1 MTYHCLF
8 EQSGTFKNVIKN
20 WGGRAKDY
28 DVLNTYGETDV
39 QIDLF
44 DQIDRAYLELNS
56 IFDSIKQEDF
66 ILAFFPC
73 TRFEDQCNMSFQG
86 NAHQMKNWSD
96 ERKLNYDLYLH
107 SQLTR
112 NYELVTKLALIALRK
127 RVPLVIENPKGTLHY
142 LTRYWAIK
150 PKVIDM
156 NRAEHGDYYKKPT
169 QFWFINCEPKN
180 NLISKSYENHFV
192 GQIENVYS
200 TRQRSEIHSDYAEWF
215 LTTYIFDMSSKNE
228 NEV

>member
-20 WGGRAKDY
+20 WGGQAKDY
-28 DVLNTYGETDV
+28 DILNDYGETDV

-56 IFDSIKQEDF
+56 IFDNIKQDDF
-66 ILAFFPC
+66 IMAFFPC
-73 TRFEDQCNMSFQG
+73 TRFEDQCNMRFLG

-107 SQLTR
+107 SQLAR

-127 RVPLVIENPKGTLHY
+127 KVPLVIENPKGNSHY

-180 NLISKSYENHFV
+180 NLIFKTYENHYI

-200 TRQRSEIHSDYAEWF
+200 TRQRSKIHSDYAEWF
-215 LTTYIFDMSSKNE
+215 LMTYVFDDKFIKLK
-228 NEV
+228 

>member
-1 MTYHCLF
+1 M
-8 EQSGTFKNVIKN
+8 N
-20 WGGRAKDY
+20 D
-28 DVLNTYGETDV
+28 YGETDV

-44 DQIDRAYLELNS
+44 DQIDRGYLELNS
-56 IFDSIKQEDF
+56 IFDNIKQEDF
-66 ILAFFPC
+66 IMAFFPC
-73 TRFEDQCNMSFQG
+73 TRFEDQCNMLFQG

-127 RVPLVIENPKGTLHY
+127 KVPLVIENPKGNSHY

-156 NRAEHGDYYKKPT
+156 NRTEHGDYYKKPT

-180 NLISKSYENHFV
+180 NLIFKTYENHHRER
-192 GQIENVYS
+192 IEDV
-200 TRQRSEIHSDYAEWF
+200 TRNRGKVRSEIHSDYAEWF
-215 LTTYIFDMSSKNE
+215 LTTYVFDDKFIKLK
-228 NEV
+228 

>member
-20 WGGRAKDY
+20 WGGQAKDY
-28 DVLNTYGETDV
+28 DILNDYGETDV

-56 IFDSIKQEDF
+56 IFDNIKQDDF
-66 ILAFFPC
+66 IMAFFPC
-73 TRFEDQCNMSFQG
+73 TRFEDQCNMSFLG

-107 SQLTR
+107 SQLAR

-127 RVPLVIENPKGTLHY
+127 KVPLVIENPKGNSHY

-156 NRAEHGDYYKKPT
+156 NRTEHGDYYKKPT

-180 NLISKSYENHFV
+180 NLVFKTYENHHI
-192 GQIENVYS
+192 GRIENVYS

-215 LTTYIFDMSSKNE
+215 LMTYVFDDKFIKLK
-228 NEV
+228 

>member
-20 WGGRAKDY
+20 WGGQAKDY
-28 DVLNTYGETDV
+28 DILNDYGETDV

-56 IFDSIKQEDF
+56 IFDNIKQDDF

-73 TRFEDQCNMSFQG
+73 TRFEDQCNMLFQG
-86 NAHQMKNWSD
+86 NAYQMKNWSD
-96 ERKLNYDLYLH
+96 EKKLNYDLYLH

-127 RVPLVIENPKGTLHY
+127 KVPLVIENPKGPLHY
-142 LTRYWAIK
+142 LTRYWAVK

-156 NRAEHGDYYKKPT
+156 NRAEHGDHYKKPT

-180 NLISKSYENHFV
+180 NLIFKTYENHYIE
-192 GQIENVYS
+192 QIENVYS

-215 LTTYIFDMSSKNE
+215 LMTYVFDDKFIKLK
-228 NEV
+228 

>member
-1 MTYHCLF
+1 M
-8 EQSGTFKNVIKN
+8 N
-20 WGGRAKDY
+20 D
-28 DVLNTYGETDV
+28 YGETDV

-56 IFDSIKQEDF
+56 IFDNIKQDDF
-66 ILAFFPC
+66 IMAFFPC
-73 TRFEDQCNMSFQG
+73 TRFEDQCNMSFLG
-86 NAHQMKNWSD
+86 IAHQMKNWSD

-107 SQLTR
+107 SQLAR

-127 RVPLVIENPKGTLHY
+127 KVPLVIENPKGNSHY

-156 NRAEHGDYYKKPT
+156 NRTERGDYYKKPT

-180 NLISKSYENHFV
+180 NLVFKTYENHYI
-192 GQIENVYS
+192 GRIENVYS

-215 LTTYIFDMSSKNE
+215 LMTYVFDDKFIKLK
-228 NEV
+228 

>member
-20 WGGRAKDY
+20 WGGQAKDY
-28 DVLNTYGETDV
+28 DILNDYGETDV

-56 IFDSIKQEDF
+56 IFDNIKQDDF
-66 ILAFFPC
+66 IMAFFPC
-73 TRFEDQCNMSFQG
+73 TRFEDQCNMSFLG

-107 SQLTR
+107 SQLAR

-127 RVPLVIENPKGTLHY
+127 KVPLVIENPKGNSHY

-180 NLISKSYENHFV
+180 NLIFKTYENHYI

-200 TRQRSEIHSDYAEWF
+200 TRQRSKIHSDYAEWF
-215 LTTYIFDMSSKNE
+215 LMTYVFDDKFIKLK
-228 NEV
+228 